1 MLCVYN
7 SYIIF
12 IYIYISY
19 LIAFLG
25 VHGGPLD
32 FGVRHLGRLLEDSR
46 RLLHP
51 LKGREKKRRW
61 GRKRKFAKNKVG
73 PLL

>member
-12 IYIYISY
+12 IYISY

-25 VHGGPLD
+25 VHGGPLA
-32 FGVRHLGRLLEDSR
+32 FGVRHLGRLLEDSGGCYTPER
-46 RLLHP
+46 SRKKAP
-51 LKGREKKRRW
+51 LGK
-61 GRKRKFAKNKVG
+61 KRKFAKNKVG